1 MVKTLVSSLRKHKPQ
16 GTLTKSKFR
25 TTPPSRQCSPTRDR
39 DRREALPVV
48 QRSRRQQGRL
58 NRQRSTRVAP
68 PARTRAASEA
78 CTRDL
83 TSGTRVPVAPSP
95 PAATSVMLWLQGS
108 VSGSGTPVPWRTQ
121 GHTPGRK
128 FTISRPDS
136 KFQCLPTSAHAVK
149 CHIFPWCVQSAEV
162 IRNPPLPYCWPPR
175 LAAAIHVFI
184 WPLTRVMNKTKEN
197 LCFKIFSLK

>member
-39 DRREALPVV
+39 DRREALPAV
-48 QRSRRQQGRL
+48 QSSRRQQGRL

-83 TSGTRVPVAPSP
+83 TSGTRVPVAPLSSSSNLSDALVAGFCLRVRHSCP
-95 PAATSVMLWLQGS
+95 LAYSRPYARPEVHHITSRLEI
-108 VSGSGTPVPWRTQ
+108 PVPSHLRSRREVPYFPLVCPVCR
-121 GHTPGRK
+121 GHSEP
-128 FTISRPDS
+128 S
-136 KFQCLPTSAHAVK
+136 SALLLATT
-149 CHIFPWCVQSAEV
+149 
-162 IRNPPLPYCWPPR
+162 PR

-197 LCFKIFSLK
+197 LCFKIFS